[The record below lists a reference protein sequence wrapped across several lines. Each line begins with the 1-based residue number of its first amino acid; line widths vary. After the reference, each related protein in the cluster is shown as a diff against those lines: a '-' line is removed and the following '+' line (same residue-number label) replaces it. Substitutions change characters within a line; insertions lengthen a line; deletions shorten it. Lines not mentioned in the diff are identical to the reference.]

1 MRGHGR
7 REERDSH
14 NPTNVCRLHT
24 SGDLLYLR
32 RIWLELNNTNG
43 FYLAV
48 SYFPNAL
55 VIQSERVIS
64 LSQDFPAKI
73 DPFAKQARKASGCP
87 NTWKDKRTRFF
98 YPRRIYRSS
107 FVEYRTFLPMANS
120 SPEVLTRKYEEK
132 RARNAIQ

>member
-1 MRGHGR
+1 M
-7 REERDSH
+7 
-14 NPTNVCRLHT
+14 
-24 SGDLLYLR
+24 
-32 RIWLELNNTNG
+32 
-43 FYLAV
+43 
-48 SYFPNAL
+48 
-55 VIQSERVIS
+55 S

-87 NTWKDKRTRFF
+87 ISWKDKRTRFF

-107 FVEYRTFLPMANS
+107 FVEYRNFLPMANS